1 MNGSINQ
8 SKHASV
14 LGFKRTVLLLFL
26 RTDPT
31 FSQNLTL
38 FVEGSHGD
46 QKKPILSCTFFFWT
60 FLSETSRHRVLH
72 IFTKF
77 TTGDLGIY

>member
-46 QKKPILSCTFFFWT
+46 QKKPILSCTFFF
-60 FLSETSRHRVLH
+60 VD
-72 IFTKF
+72 IFVR
-77 TTGDLGIY
+77 DLKAQSIAYIY